1 MSNPPRELT
10 ADQLR
15 RACLPAD
22 LAFQSTDELEQ
33 LNEIIGQER
42 ATRAIEF
49 GLDIPSYGYNIY
61 TLGPSGAGKTTTIAK
76 YLERKAAGR
85 PVPNDWGYVNNFQ
98 RPDEPLALRLPPGG
112 GRTLRDRFDAL
123 LKVLE
128 EQLPKAFESENYEQH
143 RKDLVK
149 DLELRRQN
157 VSENMEA
164 FARVRGFTI
173 VQTPMGLL
181 FAPLIDGKAATG
193 EQFQQLPVEEQRAY
207 EAKEPELRTEM
218 EKTLRELKALGEEA
232 ANLLQNLDR
241 EIAAATIGPGFDQ
254 LQADYGEW
262 EEVVEYLRAVRE
274 HISENVEGYKSGAS
288 SDEEEQQPSPASLLL
303 GPPESLFEHY
313 RINVVVDHSGDT
325 GAPVVVETNPTYYNL
340 IGRIE
345 QEAQFGTLVTDY
357 SLIKGGSLLRANGGY
372 LVVDARAILRQPLAF
387 EALKRSLR
395 HQQVKIEELGAQF
408 SMIAT
413 TSLNPEPIPLAVKV
427 ILIGDP
433 YTYYLLYAY
442 DDEFQKLFKVRAD
455 FASQMDWTA
464 ENMVKVARYIR
475 TRCAEESL
483 PPFDASGV
491 AKVIEYSGRLV
502 EDQRKLTT
510 RFAHVADIVREAAYW
525 AQAAAADKAAPLF
538 VTGQDV
544 QRAIDERRY
553 RSSLVEERVR
563 EAIVNDTVMIDV
575 AGATI
580 GQVNGLAVL
589 ALGDTM
595 FGKPSRITAKSFL
608 GQSGVINIERE
619 AKLSGKIHDKGMLI
633 ISGYLGGMYAV
644 DKPLSLAATITFEQ
658 SYDGVEG
665 DSASS
670 TEVYALLS
678 SLARLPIK
686 QGIAVTGSVNQHGE
700 IQAIGGAT
708 AKIEGFFDVCK
719 EKGLTGEQGVILP
732 AANVATLMLREDV
745 VDAVAAGQFHIYPV
759 NSIDEGIAILTG
771 VPAGQRGPDG
781 RFPQGT
787 VNRRVDDALR
797 DLAIRLKNFGKPPA
811 KKAEG
816 SAGNGEENN
825 DGSETP
831 EPPREPPLPGE
842 GPEGP
847 DDEPGLPGDEPE
859 APDDEPGLPADGPEP
874 VPAPDLPAGDDATA

>member
-10 ADQLR
+10 AGQLR
-15 RACLPAD
+15 RACAPAD

-61 TLGPSGAGKTTTIAK
+61 ALGPAGAGKTTTIAK
-76 YLERKAAGR
+76 YLERQAAGR

-123 LKVLE
+123 LRVLE

-149 DLELRRQN
+149 ELEQRRQN
-157 VSENMEA
+157 VSQNMEA

-173 VQTPMGLL
+173 IQTPMGLL

-193 EQFQQLPVEEQRAY
+193 EQFQQLPIETQQAY
-207 EAKEPELRTEM
+207 ESKEPELREEM
-218 EKTLRELKALGEEA
+218 EKTLREMKALGEEA

-254 LQADYGEW
+254 LQADYVEW
-262 EEVVEYLRAVRE
+262 DEVVEYLRAVRE

-288 SDEEEQQPSPASLLL
+288 GDEEEGRSPDSLLL

-372 LVVDARAILRQPLAF
+372 LVVDARAILRQPLAY

-413 TSLNPEPIPLAVKV
+413 TSLSPEPIPLAVKV

-525 AQAAAADKAAPLF
+525 AQAAASSSPSEPLF
-538 VTGQDV
+538 VTGRDV

-575 AGATI
+575 AGAVI

-595 FGKPSRITAKSFL
+595 FGKPSRITAKTFL
-608 GQSGVINIERE
+608 GQSGIINIERE
-619 AKLSGKIHDKGMLI
+619 AKLSGKIHDKGVLI
-633 ISGYLGGMYAV
+633 ISGYLGGMFAV

-719 EKGLTGEQGVILP
+719 EKGLTGEQGVIIP

-745 VDAVAAGQFHIYPV
+745 VEAVAAGQFHIYPV
-759 NSIDEGIAILTG
+759 SAIDEGIAILTG
-771 VPAGQRGPDG
+771 APAGQRGPDG

-797 DLAIRLKNFGKPPA
+797 DLAMRLKNFGKPPA
-811 KKAEG
+811 KKEEAG
-816 SAGNGEENN
+816 AGNGEENN
-825 DGSETP
+825 GGNGAP

-847 DDEPGLPGDEPE
+847 DDEPELPG
-859 APDDEPGLPADGPEP
+859 DEPGLPADGPAP
-874 VPAPDLPAGDDATA
+874 APAPDLPPDDAAPA

>member
-1 MSNPPRELT
+1 MSNPPRELS
-10 ADQLR
+10 ANELR
-15 RACLPAD
+15 RACATAD

-33 LNEIIGQER
+33 LNEIIGQDR

-61 TLGPSGAGKTTTIAK
+61 ALGPAGAGKTTTIAK
-76 YLERKAAGR
+76 YLERKAAER
-85 PVPNDWGYVNNFQ
+85 PVPNDWGYVNNFL

-112 GRTLRDRFDAL
+112 GRELRDRFDAL
-123 LKVLE
+123 LNVLE

-143 RKDLVK
+143 RKEMVQE
-149 DLELRRQN
+149 LEDRRRE
-157 VSENMEA
+157 VLEGMED
-164 FARVRGFTI
+164 FARQRGFAI
-173 VQTPMGLL
+173 VQMPMGLL
-181 FAPLIDGKAATG
+181 FAPLIDGKAATP
-193 EQFQQLPVEEQRAY
+193 EQFEQLPLEQQKAY
-207 EAKEPELRTEM
+207 QAQEPELRAEM
-218 EKTLRELKALGEEA
+218 ERTLRELKALGDEA
-232 ANLLQNLDR
+232 TNRLQNLDR
-241 EIAAATIGPGFDQ
+241 EIAAATVGPGFDE
-254 LQADYGEW
+254 LQADYAAW
-262 EEVVEYLRAVRE
+262 DEVVEYLVAVRQ
-274 HISENVEGYKSGAS
+274 HISQNVEQYKSGA
-288 SDEEEQQPSPASLLL
+288 DAPEERPDPAALLL

-313 RINVVVDHSGDT
+313 RINVVVDHGGES

-345 QEAQFGTLVTDY
+345 QEAQFGALVTDY

-372 LVVDARAILRQPLAF
+372 LVVDARAILRQPLAY

-413 TSLNPEPIPLAVKV
+413 TSLSLEPIPLDVKV

-442 DDEFQKLFKVRAD
+442 DEEFQKLFKVRAD

-464 ENMVKVARYIR
+464 ENMVKVARFIR
-475 TRCAEESL
+475 TRCAEEDL

-525 AQAAAADKAAPLF
+525 ARKAAQDRPAGPLF
-538 VTGQDV
+538 VSDQDV

-575 AGATI
+575 AGAKV

-595 FGKPSRITAKSFL
+595 FGKPTRITAKTFL
-608 GQSGVINIERE
+608 GQAGVINIERE
-619 AKLSGKIHDKGMLI
+619 AKLSGKVHDKGMLI
-633 ISGYLGGMYAV
+633 LSGYLGGKYAQ
-644 DKPLSLAATITFEQ
+644 DKPLSLTATLAFEQ
-658 SYDGVEG
+658 SYDGVDG

-678 SLARLPIK
+678 ALARLPLQ
-686 QGIAVTGSVNQHGE
+686 QGIAVTGSVNQHGQ

-719 EKGLTGEQGVILP
+719 EKGLTGQQGVIIP
-732 AANVATLMLREDV
+732 VANVQTLMLREDV
-745 VDAVAAGQFHIYPV
+745 VEAVAAGQFHIYPV
-759 NSIDEGIAILTG
+759 SSVDEGIAILAG
-771 VPAGQRGPDG
+771 LPAGQRGPDG
-781 RFPQGT
+781 RYPEGT

-797 DLAIRLKNFGKPPA
+797 TLAVRLRNFGKPPA
-811 KKAEG
+811 KKDDEG
-816 SAGNGEENN
+816 KANDEENN
-825 DGSETP
+825 GANGQP
-831 EPPREPPLPGE
+831 EPPQ
-842 GPEGP
+842 
-847 DDEPGLPGDEPE
+847 EPGLPGDEPE
-859 APDDEPGLPADGPEP
+859 GPGDEPELPGDEPEP
-874 VPAPDLPAGDDATA
+874 IPAPDFPADDSA

>member
-1 MSNPPRELT
+1 MSDLPRELS

-15 RACLPAD
+15 RACIPTD
-22 LAFQSTDELEQ
+22 LSFQSTDDLEQ
-33 LNEIIGQER
+33 MNEIIGQDR

-61 TLGPSGAGKTTTIAK
+61 ALGPAGAGKTTTIAK
-76 YLERKAAGR
+76 YLERKAAER

-112 GRTLRDRFDAL
+112 GRDLRDRLDAL
-123 LKVLE
+123 LNKLE

-143 RKDLVK
+143 RKEMVEE
-149 DLELRRQN
+149 LEQRRRQ
-157 VSENMEA
+157 VLEAMES
-164 FARVRGFTI
+164 FARERGFAI
-173 VQTPMGLL
+173 VQMPMGLL
-181 FAPLIDGKAATG
+181 FAPLIDGKAATP
-193 EQFQQLPVEEQRAY
+193 EQFEQLPVEEQKAY
-207 EAKEPELRTEM
+207 QSKEPELRTEM
-218 EKTLRELKALGEEA
+218 ERSLRELKALSDEA
-232 ANLLQNLDR
+232 VNRLQNLDR
-241 EIAAATIGPGFDQ
+241 EIAAATVGPGFDE
-254 LQADYGEW
+254 LQADYVAW
-262 EEVVEYLRAVRE
+262 DEVVEYLLAVRE
-274 HISENVEGYKSGAS
+274 HISQNVEQYKSGAGVQG
-288 SDEEEQQPSPASLLL
+288 DRPSPATLLL

-313 RINVVVDHSGDT
+313 RINVVVDHGGET

-357 SLIKGGSLLRANGGY
+357 SLIKGGSLLRANDGY
-372 LVVDARAILRQPLAF
+372 LVVDARALLRQPLAY

-408 SMIAT
+408 SLIAT
-413 TSLNPEPIPLAVKV
+413 TSLSLEPIPLDVKV

-464 ENMVKVARYIR
+464 ENMVKVARFIR
-475 TRCAEESL
+475 TRCAEEDL

-525 AQAAAADKAAPLF
+525 ARTAAKDRPAGPFFVAD
-538 VTGQDV
+538 QDV

-575 AGATI
+575 AGAKV

-595 FGKPSRITAKSFL
+595 FGKPTRITAKTFL
-608 GQSGVINIERE
+608 GQAGVVNVERE
-619 AKLSGKIHDKGMLI
+619 AKLSGKVHDKGMLI
-633 ISGYLGGMYAV
+633 LSGYLGGKFAQ
-644 DKPLSLAATITFEQ
+644 DKPLSLTATLAFEQ
-658 SYDGVEG
+658 SYDGVDG

-678 SLARLPIK
+678 ALARLPLQ
-686 QGIAVTGSVNQHGE
+686 QGIAVTGSVNQHGQ

-719 EKGLTGEQGVILP
+719 EKGLTGQQGVIIP
-732 AANVATLMLREDV
+732 AANVQTLMLREDV
-745 VDAVAAGQFHIYPV
+745 VEAVAAGQFHIYPV
-759 NSIDEGIAILTG
+759 SSVDEGIAILTG
-771 VPAGQRGPDG
+771 LPAGERGPDG
-781 RFPQGT
+781 RYAEGT

-797 DLAIRLKNFGKPPA
+797 GLAVRLRNFGKPPA
-811 KKAEG
+811 KKDDEG
-816 SAGNGEENN
+816 KAGDDDNNGDN
-825 DGSETP
+825 GQP
-831 EPPREPPLPGE
+831 EPPQ
-842 GPEGP
+842 
-847 DDEPGLPGDEPE
+847 EPGLPGDEPE
-859 APDDEPGLPADGPEP
+859 GPGEEPELPGDEPEPIPGP
-874 VPAPDLPAGDDATA
+874 DFPAGDSE

>member
-1 MSNPPRELT
+1 MPLLELT

-15 RACLPAD
+15 RACFPVD

-61 TLGPSGAGKTTTIAK
+61 ALGPSGAGKTTTIAK

-149 DLELRRQN
+149 ELEQRRQN
-157 VSENMEA
+157 VSQNMEA

-173 VQTPMGLL
+173 MQTPMGLL
-181 FAPLIDGKAATG
+181 FAPLIDGKAATS
-193 EQFQQLPVEEQRAY
+193 EQFQQLPIEEQHAY
-207 EAKEPELRTEM
+207 EAKEPELREEM

-254 LQADYGEW
+254 LQADYAEW
-262 EEVVEYLRAVRE
+262 DEVVGYLDAVRQ
-274 HISENVEGYKSGAS
+274 HISENVEGYKSGAA
-288 SDEEEQQPSPASLLL
+288 SDEEEPQPSPASLLL

-313 RINVVVDHSGDT
+313 RINVVVDHSGDS

-372 LVVDARAILRQPLAF
+372 LVVDARAILRQPLAY

-395 HQQVKIEELGAQF
+395 HQQVKIEEMGAQL

-413 TSLNPEPIPLAVKV
+413 TSLSPEPIPLAVKV

-475 TRCAEESL
+475 TRCAEENL
-483 PPFDASGV
+483 PPFDAGGV

-525 AQAAAADKAAPLF
+525 AQTAAADKAAPLF

-544 QRAIDERRY
+544 QRAVDERRY

-563 EAIVNDTVMIDV
+563 EAIINDTVMIDV
-575 AGATI
+575 AGAVI

-595 FGKPSRITAKSFL
+595 FGKPSRITAKTFL

-619 AKLSGKIHDKGMLI
+619 AKLSGKVHDKGMLI

-644 DKPLSLAATITFEQ
+644 DKPLSLTATITFEQ
-658 SYDGVEG
+658 SYDGIEG

-678 SLARLPIK
+678 ALARLPIK
-686 QGIAVTGSVNQHGE
+686 QGIAVTGSVNQHGQ

-719 EKGLTGEQGVILP
+719 EKGLTGEQGVIIP

-745 VDAVAAGQFHIYPV
+745 VEAVGAGQFHIYPV
-759 NSIDEGIAILTG
+759 KTIDEGIAILTG
-771 VPAGQRGPDG
+771 APAGQRGPDG

-797 DLAIRLKNFGKPPA
+797 DLALRLKNFGKPPA
-811 KKAEG
+811 KKEETG
-816 SAGNGEENN
+816 TGNGEENN
-825 DGSETP
+825 GDNGAP

-859 APDDEPGLPADGPEP
+859 APGDEPGLPGAGPEP
-874 VPAPDLPAGDDATA
+874 VPAPDLPAGDDATT

>member
-1 MSNPPRELT
+1 MSDLPRELT
-10 ADQLR
+10 ADHLR
-15 RACLPAD
+15 RACAPSD
-22 LAFQSTDELEQ
+22 LSFHSTDELEQ

-61 TLGPSGAGKTTTIAK
+61 ALGPAGAGKTTTIAK

-85 PVPNDWGYVNNFQ
+85 PVPNDWGYVNNFE

-112 GRTLRDRFDAL
+112 GRALRDRFDAL
-123 LKVLE
+123 LKALE

-149 DLELRRQN
+149 DLEQRRQN
-157 VSENMEA
+157 ASQNMEA

-181 FAPLIDGKAATG
+181 FSPLIDGKTITS
-193 EQFQQLPVEEQRAY
+193 EQFQQLPIEQQQAY
-207 EAKEPELRTEM
+207 EAKEPELRQEM
-218 EKTLRELKALGEEA
+218 EKTLRELKALGDEA

-241 EIAAATIGPGFDQ
+241 EIAAATVGSGFDQ
-254 LQADYGEW
+254 LQADYAAW
-262 EEVVEYLRAVRE
+262 DEVVEYLATVRQ
-274 HISENVEGYKSGAS
+274 HMTQNVESYKSPTAD
-288 SDEEEQQPSPASLLL
+288 DEEQPSDPTRWLL

-313 RINVVVDHSGDT
+313 RINVVVDHSDES
-325 GAPVVVETNPTYYNL
+325 GAPVVVETNPTFYNL

-372 LVVDARAILRQPLAF
+372 LVVDARALLRQPLAF

-395 HQQVKIEELGAQF
+395 HQQVKIEELGAQY

-413 TSLNPEPIPLAVKV
+413 TSLSPEPIPLEVKV

-455 FASQMDWTA
+455 FASQMEWTA
-464 ENMVKVARYIR
+464 ENMVKLARYIR
-475 TRCAEESL
+475 TRCAEENL

-525 AQAAAADKAAPLF
+525 AQAAARPAAAAF
-538 VTGQDV
+538 VTGQHV

-553 RSSLVEERVR
+553 RSSMVEERVR
-563 EAIVNDTVMIDV
+563 EAIINNTVIIDV
-575 AGATI
+575 AGAVI

-595 FGKPSRITAKSFL
+595 FGKPSRITAKTYL

-619 AKLSGKIHDKGMLI
+619 AKLSGKVHDKGMLI
-633 ISGYLGGMYAV
+633 ISGYLGGLYAQ
-644 DKPLSLAATITFEQ
+644 DKPLSLTATITFEQ

-678 SLARLPIK
+678 ALARLPIK

-708 AKIEGFFDVCK
+708 AKIEGFFDVCR
-719 EKGLTGEQGVILP
+719 EKGLTGEQGVIIP
-732 AANVATLMLREDV
+732 AANVATLMLREEV

-759 NSIDEGIAILTG
+759 SSIDEGIAILTG
-771 VPAGQRGPDG
+771 APAGQREADG
-781 RFPQGT
+781 RFPPGT

-797 DLAIRLKNFGKPPA
+797 ELALRLKNFGKPPA
-811 KKAEG
+811 KKEEAR
-816 SAGNGEENN
+816 AGNDEEGN
-825 DGSETP
+825 DDNGAP
-831 EPPREPPLPGE
+831 EPPREPPLPGD
-842 GPEGP
+842 GPQGP
-847 DDEPGLPGDEPE
+847 DDEPGLPGDEPA
-859 APDDEPGLPADGPEP
+859 APGDEPGQSDDEPTPL
-874 VPAPDLPAGDDATA
+874 PAPDLPDDDASA

>member
-1 MSNPPRELT
+1 MPPRELT

-15 RACLPAD
+15 RACVPAD
-22 LAFQSTDELEQ
+22 LAFQSTDDLEQ

-61 TLGPSGAGKTTTIAK
+61 ALGPAGAGKTTTIAK

-112 GRTLRDRFDAL
+112 GRGLRDRFDAL

-149 DLELRRQN
+149 ELEQRRQN
-157 VSENMEA
+157 VSQNMEA

-193 EQFQQLPVEEQRAY
+193 EQFQQLPVEEQQAY
-207 EAKEPELRTEM
+207 EAKEPELRAEM
-218 EKTLRELKALGEEA
+218 EKTLREMKALGEEA

-254 LQADYGEW
+254 LQADYLDW
-262 EEVVEYLRAVRE
+262 DEVVEYLGAVRQ
-274 HISENVEGYKSGAS
+274 HISENVEGYKSGAADS
-288 SDEEEQQPSPASLLL
+288 EEENQPSPASLLL

-313 RINVVVDHSGDT
+313 RINVVVDHSGDS

-340 IGRIE
+340 LGRIE
-345 QEAQFGTLVTDY
+345 QEAQFGALVTDY
-357 SLIKGGSLLRANGGY
+357 SMIKGGSLLRANGGY
-372 LVVDARAILRQPLAF
+372 LVVDARAILRQPLAY

-395 HQQVKIEELGAQF
+395 HQQVKIEEMGAQS

-413 TSLNPEPIPLAVKV
+413 TSLSPEPIPLAVKV

-464 ENMVKVARYIR
+464 ENMVKVARFIR

-525 AQAAAADKAAPLF
+525 AQSAAADQAAPLF

-544 QRAIDERRY
+544 QRAVDERRY

-575 AGATI
+575 AGAVI

-595 FGKPSRITAKSFL
+595 FGKPSRITAKTFL

-619 AKLSGKIHDKGMLI
+619 AKLSGKVHDKGMLI

-644 DKPLSLAATITFEQ
+644 DKPLSLTATITFEQ
-658 SYDGVEG
+658 SYDGIEG

-678 SLARLPIK
+678 ALARLPIK

-719 EKGLTGEQGVILP
+719 EKGLTGEQGVIIP

-759 NSIDEGIAILTG
+759 SAIDEGIAILTG
-771 VPAGQRGPDG
+771 AQAGQRGPDG

-797 DLAIRLKNFGKPPA
+797 DLAMRLKNFGKPPA
-811 KKAEG
+811 KKEEASG
-816 SAGNGEENN
+816 GNGDENN
-825 DGSETP
+825 GGNDAP

-847 DDEPGLPGDEPE
+847 DDEPGLPGD
-859 APDDEPGLPADGPEP
+859 APDAPGGDEPGLPGDGPEP
-874 VPAPDLPAGDDATA
+874 APAPDLPTGDDAPA

>member
-1 MSNPPRELT
+1 MTNLPRELT

-15 RACLPAD
+15 RACAPGD
-22 LAFQSTDELEQ
+22 LNFHSTDELEQ

-61 TLGPSGAGKTTTIAK
+61 ALGPAGAGKTTTIAK
-76 YLERKAAGR
+76 YLERQAAGR
-85 PVPNDWGYVNNFQ
+85 PVPNDWGYVNNFE
-98 RPDEPLALRLPPGG
+98 RPDEPLALRLPASG
-112 GRTLRDRFDAL
+112 GRVLRDRFDAL
-123 LKVLE
+123 LKALE

-143 RKDLVK
+143 RKELVK
-149 DLELRRQN
+149 DLEQRRQN
-157 VSENMEA
+157 VSQNMEA
-164 FARVRGFTI
+164 FARVRGFAI

-181 FAPLIDGKAATG
+181 FSPLIDGKTITG
-193 EQFQQLPVEEQRAY
+193 EQFQQLPIEQQQAY
-207 EAKEPELRTEM
+207 EAKEPELRQEM

-241 EIAAATIGPGFDQ
+241 EIAAATVGPGFDQ
-254 LQADYGEW
+254 LQGDYAAW
-262 EEVVEYLRAVRE
+262 AEVVEYLGAVRQ
-274 HISENVEGYKSGAS
+274 HITQNVESYK
-288 SDEEEQQPSPASLLL
+288 SPASDNEEEPTDPARWLL
-303 GPPESLFEHY
+303 GPKESLFEHY
-313 RINVVVDHSGDT
+313 RINVVVDHDGET

-372 LVVDARAILRQPLAF
+372 LVVDARALVRQPLAF

-413 TSLNPEPIPLAVKV
+413 TSLSPEPIPLEVKV

-455 FASQMDWTA
+455 FTSQMEWTA
-464 ENMVKVARYIR
+464 ENMVKVARFIR
-475 TRCAEESL
+475 TRCAEENL

-510 RFAHVADIVREAAYW
+510 RFAHVADIVREGAYW
-525 AQAAAADKAAPLF
+525 AQAAARPAAARF

-563 EAIVNDTVMIDV
+563 EAIVNDTVIIDV
-575 AGATI
+575 TGAVI

-595 FGKPSRITAKSFL
+595 FGKPSRITAKTFL

-619 AKLSGKIHDKGMLI
+619 AKLSGKVHDKGMLI
-633 ISGYLGGMYAV
+633 ISGYLGGQYAQ
-644 DKPLSLAATITFEQ
+644 DKPLSLTATITFEQ
-658 SYDGVEG
+658 NYDGVEG

-678 SLARLPIK
+678 ALARLPIK

-708 AKIEGFFDVCK
+708 AKIEGFFDVCR
-719 EKGLTGEQGVILP
+719 EKGLTGEQGVIIP

-745 VDAVAAGQFHIYPV
+745 VEAVAAGQFHIYPV
-759 NSIDEGIAILTG
+759 SAIDEGIAILTG
-771 VPAGQRGPDG
+771 VPAGQRDADG
-781 RFPQGT
+781 RFAQGT

-797 DLAIRLKNFGKPPA
+797 ELALRLKNFGKPPA
-811 KKAEG
+811 KKEDAR
-816 SAGNGEENN
+816 AGNDEENN
-825 DGSETP
+825 DGDGAP

-847 DDEPGLPGDEPE
+847 ADEPGLPGDEPA
-859 APDDEPGLPADGPEP
+859 APGDEPEQSDDGPRP
-874 VPAPDLPAGDDATA
+874 GPAPDLPDDNAAP

>member
-1 MSNPPRELT
+1 M
-10 ADQLR
+10 
-15 RACLPAD
+15 
-22 LAFQSTDELEQ
+22 
-33 LNEIIGQER
+33 
-42 ATRAIEF
+42 
-49 GLDIPSYGYNIY
+49 
-61 TLGPSGAGKTTTIAK
+61 
-76 YLERKAAGR
+76 
-85 PVPNDWGYVNNFQ
+85 
-98 RPDEPLALRLPPGG
+98 
-112 GRTLRDRFDAL
+112 
-123 LKVLE
+123 
-128 EQLPKAFESENYEQH
+128 
-143 RKDLVK
+143 
-149 DLELRRQN
+149 
-157 VSENMEA
+157 
-164 FARVRGFTI
+164 
-173 VQTPMGLL
+173 
-181 FAPLIDGKAATG
+181 
-193 EQFQQLPVEEQRAY
+193 
-207 EAKEPELRTEM
+207 
-218 EKTLRELKALGEEA
+218 
-232 ANLLQNLDR
+232 
-241 EIAAATIGPGFDQ
+241 
-254 LQADYGEW
+254 
-262 EEVVEYLRAVRE
+262 
-274 HISENVEGYKSGAS
+274 
-288 SDEEEQQPSPASLLL
+288 
-303 GPPESLFEHY
+303 
-313 RINVVVDHSGDT
+313 VVDHSDES
-325 GAPVVVETNPTYYNL
+325 GAPVVVETNPTFYNL

-372 LVVDARAILRQPLAF
+372 LVVDARALLRQPLAF

-413 TSLNPEPIPLAVKV
+413 TSPSPEPIPLDVKV

-455 FASQMDWTA
+455 FAGQMEWTA
-464 ENMVKVARYIR
+464 ENMIKVARFIR
-475 TRCAEESL
+475 TRCVEETL

-491 AKVIEYSGRLV
+491 AKVIEHSGRLV

-525 AQAAAADKAAPLF
+525 AQVAARPAAALF

-563 EAIVNDTVMIDV
+563 EAIVNDTVIIDV
-575 AGATI
+575 AGAVI

-595 FGKPSRITAKSFL
+595 FGKPSRITAKTYL

-619 AKLSGKIHDKGMLI
+619 AKLSGKVHDKGMLI
-633 ISGYLGGMYAV
+633 ISGYLGGLYAQ
-644 DKPLSLAATITFEQ
+644 DKPLSLTATITFEQ

-678 SLARLPIK
+678 ALARLPIK

-708 AKIEGFFDVCK
+708 AKIEGFFDVCR
-719 EKGLTGEQGVILP
+719 EKGLTGEQGVIIP
-732 AANVATLMLREDV
+732 TANVATLMLREDV

-759 NSIDEGIAILTG
+759 SAIDEGIAILTG
-771 VPAGQRGPDG
+771 MPAGQRDPDG
-781 RFPQGT
+781 RFAQGT

-797 DLAIRLKNFGKPPA
+797 ELALRLKNFGKPPA
-811 KKAEG
+811 RKEDAR
-816 SAGNGEENN
+816 AGNDEEAN
-825 DGSETP
+825 DDNGAP
-831 EPPREPPLPGE
+831 EPPREPPLPGQ

-847 DDEPGLPGDEPE
+847 DDEPGLPGDEPA
-859 APDDEPGLPADGPEP
+859 APGDEPGQQDDDPTPL
-874 VPAPDLPAGDDATA
+874 PAPDLPGDDAAP